1 MIFPFKMA
9 LLAATLAVVP
19 LPQKADGPSPIEF
32 EKAVT
37 VFKEMTAVQPVSMH
51 ARSVIFALGHLYR
64 KDDHVESVII
74 VTDDAPRLSVS
85 FFVSGGYGMNFVSE
99 FFEAPFFTR
108 DESEQF
114 YALLYGPQEH
124 AVATF
129 PRFAVD
135 FTRVETPAWHFIS
148 LTFGPPAMPPPL
160 P

>member
-1 MIFPFKMA
+1 MIFTLNIA
-9 LLAATLAVVP
+9 LLATVLAVVP
-19 LPQKADGPSPIEF
+19 LPQKAEGPGPLEF
-32 EKAVT
+32 EQVVSA
-37 VFKEMTAVQPVSMH
+37 FKKMTEVQPLRLH
-51 ARSVIFALGHLYR
+51 ARSVVFALGELYR
-64 KDDHVESVII
+64 RDDHVESVIV

-85 FFVSGGYGMNFVSE
+85 FLVSGGYGMNFVSE

-114 YALLYGPQEH
+114 YGLLYGPEDH
-124 AVATF
+124 TAATF

-148 LTFGPPAMPPPL
+148 LTFGPPAPAPL